1 MAVYLDDS
9 EIPKKHSDATTL
21 PYSGINNYN
30 VIRSNRSAWMLT
42 ANQR

>member
-21 PYSGINNYN
+21 PHSGP
-30 VIRSNRSAWMLT
+30 SLTTMLSGVT
-42 ANQR
+42 DPRGC